1 MGSSPKRCSTDEP
14 ERTQAGKHTDLG
26 PNPSCQRRCE
36 PCNGSWQR
44 RCASTDCVRQPGPKE
59 VSTDCVRQPGRKE
72 SPNSDRAG
80 GDALGEITMNN
91 LSERSY
97 LLAHLSPNWRKNLFI
112 RQTTVPNFIYSTGCK
127 SRNFL
132 AQNGRYQFPT
142 LLYFNRRPG
151 SEPRL
156 LRAGAQDIPKE
167 QERAIP
173 TK

>member
-1 MGSSPKRCSTDEP
+1 
-14 ERTQAGKHTDLG
+14 
-26 PNPSCQRRCE
+26 
-36 PCNGSWQR
+36 
-44 RCASTDCVRQPGPKE
+44 
-59 VSTDCVRQPGRKE
+59 
-72 SPNSDRAG
+72 
-80 GDALGEITMNN
+80 MNN

-112 RQTTVPNFIYSTGCK
+112 RQTTVPNFIFSTGCK

-142 LLYFNRRPG
+142 LLCFNRRPG

>member
-1 MGSSPKRCSTDEP
+1 MGYALTVFIKLPPLLFSALGLCELTHTSILCQSDKPRNSFLSHKREESASPEELEEISEQSDCKRTCSSGD
-14 ERTQAGKHTDLG
+14 RTQY
-26 PNPSCQRRCE
+26 C
-36 PCNGSWQR
+36 
-44 RCASTDCVRQPGPKE
+44 
-59 VSTDCVRQPGRKE
+59 
-72 SPNSDRAG
+72 
-80 GDALGEITMNN
+80 
-91 LSERSY
+91 
-97 LLAHLSPNWRKNLFI
+97 LLADNTRWEEFSREIGGNFLWRKNLFI
-112 RQTTVPNFIYSTGCK
+112 RQTTVPNFIFSTGCK

-142 LLYFNRRPG
+142 LLCFNRRPG